1 MPRREKLSIQLTF
14 HGEVLMLRLQ
24 AQGGVQGCVYKADLP
39 AIDTATLQWLQLL
52 HVRVLLAARFWWQ
65 PT

>member
-39 AIDTATLQWLQLL
+39 ASDTASLQ
-52 HVRVLLAARFWWQ
+52 
-65 PT
+65 

>member
-24 AQGGVQGCVYKADLP
+24 AQGGVQGCVYKADLLSSDS
-39 AIDTATLQWLQLL
+39 ASLQ
-52 HVRVLLAARFWWQ
+52 
-65 PT
+65 